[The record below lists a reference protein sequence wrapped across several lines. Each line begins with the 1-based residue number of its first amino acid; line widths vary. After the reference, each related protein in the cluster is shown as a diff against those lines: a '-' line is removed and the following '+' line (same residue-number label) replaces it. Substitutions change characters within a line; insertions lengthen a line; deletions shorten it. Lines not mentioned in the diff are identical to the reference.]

1 MKLMQKMEPYHVLR
15 QPILLEP
22 EYRDYVWGGN
32 RLKPPESPIAEM
44 WAIYE
49 NDRIAGGPLAGRK
62 LGEVAA
68 EHEEALLGSK
78 PAKLTGKRFPLLIK
92 LLDCARWLSVQ
103 VHPNNEQA
111 FRLEGPDQFGKTEA
125 WYIIEADSGAELLA
139 GLKPG
144 LDQQKLK
151 EVMRGGD
158 KIMDWLKHYQVQ
170 AGDSIL
176 IPPGTVHA
184 LGPGLLVYE
193 VQQTSDITYRAFDWN
208 RPASEGRKL
217 HIEQSLAVIDVRAR
231 SEPQH
236 LPEPPHP
243 RDPMVSTQYF
253 QLEHL
258 QVDYKPLDLDTKG
271 ESFHALTAIAGAAI
285 LEGENW
291 VQPLNRFQSVAVPA
305 AVGRY
310 CLHAN
315 EKCQVLKSSV

>member
-1 MKLMQKMEPYHVLR
+1 MLQ

-22 EYRDYVWGGN
+22 EYRDYVWGGS

-49 NDRIAGGPLAGRK
+49 NDRVAEGPLAGRK

-68 EHEEALLGSK
+68 EHGEALLGSK
-78 PAKLTGKRFPLLIK
+78 PSKMTGKRFPLLIK

-103 VHPNNEQA
+103 VHPNDEQA
-111 FRLEGPDQFGKTEA
+111 ARLEGPEQFGKTEA
-125 WYIIEADSGAELLA
+125 WYIIEADPEAELLA

-144 LDQQKLK
+144 LDQEKLK
-151 EVMRGGD
+151 EVVRDGD
-158 KIMDWLKHYQVQ
+158 KITDWLKRYQVQ
-170 AGDSIL
+170 AGDSIS
-176 IPPGTVHA
+176 IRPGTVHA

-193 VQQTSDITYRAFDWN
+193 VQQTSDITYRVFDWN

-217 HIEQSLAVIDVRAR
+217 HIEQSLAVIDVQVR

-236 LPEPPHP
+236 LPQPPHA
-243 RDPMVSTQYF
+243 RDRMVATQYF

-258 QVDYKPLDLDTKG
+258 QVGSDSLDLDTKG
-271 ESFHALTAIAGAAI
+271 ESFHALTAIAGSAS

-291 VQPLNRFQSVAVPA
+291 QQKLNKFQSVVVPA

-310 CLHAN
+310 WLRGDQT
-315 EKCQVLKSSV
+315 CQVLKSSV

>member
-1 MKLMQKMEPYHVLR
+1 MGQDEVLR

-22 EYRDYVWGGN
+22 EYRDYVWGGS

-49 NDRIAGGPLAGRK
+49 NDRVAGGPLAGRS

-68 EHEEALLGSK
+68 EHGEALLGSK
-78 PAKLTGKRFPLLIK
+78 PVQMTGKRFPLLIK

-103 VHPNNEQA
+103 VHPNDEQA
-111 FRLEGPDQFGKTEA
+111 AQLEGPDQFGKTEA
-125 WYIIEADSGAELLA
+125 WYIIQADPGAELLA

-144 LDQQKLK
+144 LDQQKLN
-151 EVMRGGD
+151 EVVRSGD
-158 KIMDWLKHYQVQ
+158 KITDWLKHYQVR

-217 HIEQSLAVIDVRAR
+217 HIEQSLAVIDVQAR
-231 SEPQH
+231 SEPQR
-236 LPEPPHP
+236 LPQPPHLC
-243 RDPMVSTQYF
+243 DPMVSTQYF

-258 QVDYKPLDLDTKG
+258 QVDSNSIDLDTKG
-271 ESFHALTAIAGAAI
+271 ESFHALTAIAGLAT

-291 VQPLNRFQSVAVPA
+291 LQKLNRFQSVVVPA

-310 CLHAN
+310 CLHAK
-315 EKCQVLKSSV
+315 ETCQLLKSSV